1 MKIDAHI
8 FSIIGILITPISI
21 LILIRGSNKLHH
33 FAKLL
38 ILIGLALIILG
49 IIFTP
54 PLSATKIFNRI
65 IFNALLCLLIFFI
78 YYVFGRRS
86 FLSDNDLLKSSSEM
100 KRFMRILF
108 PNYNLSVKRLRI
120 ENTIGFLVGLLIS
133 LMLLAL
139 IFKMELFFII
149 IFPFVFVLDL
159 FKRIYPPMNDVS
171 SNGVSNIFII
181 ITILGWLIAASG
193 FAIYKIKRD
202 ANLLTIRVLV
212 VSGFVLFLIGL
223 LNMF

>member
-1 MKIDAHI
+1 M
-8 FSIIGILITPISI
+8 
-21 LILIRGSNKLHH
+21 
-33 FAKLL
+33 
-38 ILIGLALIILG
+38 
-49 IIFTP
+49 
-54 PLSATKIFNRI
+54 
-65 IFNALLCLLIFFI
+65 
-78 YYVFGRRS
+78 
-86 FLSDNDLLKSSSEM
+86 
-100 KRFMRILF
+100 
-108 PNYNLSVKRLRI
+108 
-120 ENTIGFLVGLLIS
+120 VGLLIS